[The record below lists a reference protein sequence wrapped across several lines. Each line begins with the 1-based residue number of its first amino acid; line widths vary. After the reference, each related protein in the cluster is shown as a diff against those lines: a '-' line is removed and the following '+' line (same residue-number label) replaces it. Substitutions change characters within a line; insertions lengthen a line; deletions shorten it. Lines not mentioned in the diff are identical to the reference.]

1 MCVCDVFTSWGCNT
15 AAARHRG
22 RTCIA
27 MGVIEVGA
35 AVPYIFD
42 QQVIRKGLILDIGV
56 CIMEEK

>member
-1 MCVCDVFTSWGCNT
+1 MHTLLVGT

-27 MGVIEVGA
+27 MDVIEVGA

-42 QQVIRKGLILDIGV
+42 QQVTRKVLILDIGV